1 MKNNCRY
8 IEGHAHLKYLL
19 TFLLI
24 YLFYFI
30 LYAHVQEYQMYKDHK
45 NKLRKKKEGIIS
57 VNFTKSAIHFL
68 IVLGVNVMIIEAY
81 MDEQYLPQTPS
92 LCGY

>member
-1 MKNNCRY
+1 MNSINLERACEKQLSLYRRTCPFKIFIN
-8 IEGHAHLKYLL
+8 
-19 TFLLI
+19 FLLI

-57 VNFTKSAIHFL
+57 DLTV
-68 IVLGVNVMIIEAY
+68 V
-81 MDEQYLPQTPS
+81 
-92 LCGY
+92 